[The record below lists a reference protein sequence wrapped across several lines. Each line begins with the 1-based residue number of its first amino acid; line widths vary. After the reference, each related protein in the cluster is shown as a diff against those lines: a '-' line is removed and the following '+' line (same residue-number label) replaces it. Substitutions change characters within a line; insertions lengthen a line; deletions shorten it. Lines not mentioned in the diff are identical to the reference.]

1 MPTEGRNEASFRD
14 RLAPAI
20 DQATSW
26 DNVVTR
32 LLLVVSEDEKE
43 TARPF
48 VYAFGYR
55 LIDANAEERRQIAG
69 APFGPMID
77 FGGEQLPP
85 PLADVAP
92 EIEAVWADFLSQ
104 TDHPVALSRLHDLLW
119 ERGHGER
126 HKHARAAIA
135 SYLSLTKGEWDVMT
149 RVACAARALELA
161 RAINDENCTAAATAA
176 CLEIGEATIAGD
188 DHLPGVAL
196 HVFAPLVKLPLAL
209 RPERLVEVVRT
220 AREQYQGELPWIR
233 QSLTALLAG
242 LVDPPEA
249 DTLWREQVADWRAQG
264 DAATGVLRYEYRQD
278 ALQLALSH
286 GFSDLADEIR
296 RDIESMTE
304 DEFDFKTMSAE
315 IDIPAAEVD
324 TLVDWITAAGDWPN
338 ALRRLGAQGPPSG
351 QVKANEAAVRNVDQ
365 RFPLQSLFGEQIIGP
380 HTSLVFRADT
390 PERKFRLN
398 MARQEGY
405 GVGLFGVVLIRILER
420 LVRDFGQP
428 GEDELTR
435 CLGSSLIDSTL
446 ARQCARAFGYYW
458 RAEYD
463 ASGHLLAPRIEAIIR
478 RLCLSLGI
486 QVTKLPSGDKP
497 GGVVTLALLLDRLEG
512 QLDESWRRY
521 LCHVLTDALGL
532 NLRNRICHGLIHE
545 VHRVHVAL
553 LMHVGLFLA
562 VLDIR
567 EDPAPS
573 EPRDARR

>member
-1 MPTEGRNEASFRD
+1 VVSTESRSQAPFSD
-14 RLAPAI
+14 RLASAI
-20 DQATSW
+20 AEATSW
-26 DNVVTR
+26 DNIVTR
-32 LLLVVSEDEKE
+32 LLRVVGENEKE

-55 LIDANAEERRQIAG
+55 LIDANADERRQMAG

-85 PLADVAP
+85 PLTDVAL
-92 EIEAVWADFLSQ
+92 ETEESWAEYLTQ

-126 HKHARAAIA
+126 HEHARAAIT
-135 SYLSLTKGEWDVMT
+135 SYLSLTKGEWDPMT
-149 RVACAARALELA
+149 RIVCAARALELA
-161 RAINDENCTAAATAA
+161 RAINDANCITAAITAYLQIA
-176 CLEIGEATIAGD
+176 DATIAGE

-196 HVFAPLVKLPLAL
+196 HALVPLVKLPSAL
-209 RPERLVEVVRT
+209 RPEQLVEVVRS
-220 AREQYQGELPWIR
+220 ARERYRGDPPWII

-249 DTLWREQVADWRAQG
+249 DTLWREQVADLLAHG
-264 DAATGVLRYEYRQD
+264 GAATGVLRYGYRQD

-286 GFSDLADEIR
+286 GFTDLADEIR
-296 RDIESMTE
+296 RDIESMTA

-315 IDIPAAEVD
+315 IEIPATEVD
-324 TLVDWITAAGDWPN
+324 TLVGWIAAAGDWPD

-351 QVKANEAAVRNVDQ
+351 QVNANAAAVRDAD
-365 RFPLQSLFGEQIIGP
+365 RTFPLQSVFGEQIIGP
-380 HTSLVFRADT
+380 HASLVFRADT

-405 GVGLFGVVLIRILER
+405 GVGLFGHMLIRILER
-420 LVRDFGQP
+420 LVQDLGEP
-428 GEDELTR
+428 DEDELTR

-446 ARQCARAFGYYW
+446 ARQCARAFAYYW
-458 RAEYD
+458 RGEYD
-463 ASGHLLAPRIEAIIR
+463 AAGHLLAPRIEAIIR
-478 RLCLSLGI
+478 HLCLSLGN

-521 LCHVLTDALGL
+521 LCHALTDPLGL
-532 NLRNRICHGLIHE
+532 NLRNRISHGLLHE
-545 VHRVHVAL
+545 VDRMQVAL
-553 LMHVGLFLA
+553 LMHVVLFLA
-562 VLDIR
+562 VLDVR
-567 EDPAPS
+567 AL
-573 EPRDARR
+573 

>member
-1 MPTEGRNEASFRD
+1 MSREARIEASFRD
-14 RLAPAI
+14 RLASAI
-20 DQATSW
+20 AQATSW

-32 LLLVVSEDEKE
+32 LLRVVSEDEKE

-55 LIDANAEERRQIAG
+55 LIDANAEERRQVAG

-85 PLADVAP
+85 PLTDVP
-92 EIEAVWADFLSQ
+92 LEIEAVWADYLTQ

-126 HKHARAAIA
+126 HKHARAAIT
-135 SYLSLTKGEWDVMT
+135 SYLSLAKGEWDTMT
-149 RVACAARALELA
+149 CIACSSRALELA
-161 RAINDENCTAAATAA
+161 RAINDTNCTAAAITASI
-176 CLEIGEATIAGD
+176 EIAETTIAGE
-188 DHLPGVAL
+188 DHLPGVTLHAL
-196 HVFAPLVKLPLAL
+196 APLVKLPPAL
-209 RPERLVEVVRT
+209 RPEQLVQVVRT
-220 AREQYQGELPWIR
+220 AREQCRGDPPWIR
-233 QSLTALLAG
+233 QSLTALLAR
-242 LVDPPEA
+242 LIDPPEA
-249 DTLWREQVADWRAQG
+249 ETLWREQVADWRAQG
-264 DAATGVLRYEYRQD
+264 DAAAGVLRYEFRQD

-304 DEFDFKTMSAE
+304 DEFDLKTMSAE
-315 IDIPAAEVD
+315 IDIPAAEID
-324 TLVDWITAAGDWPN
+324 TLVNWIAAAGDWPN
-338 ALRRLGAQGPPSG
+338 ALRHLGAQGPPSG
-351 QVKANEAAVRNVDQ
+351 QVKANEAAVRDADH
-365 RFPLQSLFGEQIIGP
+365 RFPLQSIFGEQIIGP
-380 HTSLVFRADT
+380 HTSLMFRADT

-405 GVGLFGVVLIRILER
+405 GVGLFGLVLIQILER
-420 LVRDFGQP
+420 LVQDFGQP
-428 GEDELTR
+428 AEDELTR
-435 CLGSSLIDSTL
+435 CLDSSLIDSTL

-458 RAEYD
+458 RGEYD
-463 ASGHLLAPRIEAIIR
+463 AAGHLLAPRIEAIIR

-521 LCHVLTDALGL
+521 LCHALTDALGL

-545 VHRVHVAL
+545 VDRMQVAL
-553 LMHVGLFLA
+553 LMHVVLFLA

-567 EDPAPS
+567 AG
-573 EPRDARR
+573 